1 MASDAYLSR
10 RQNIGD
16 QKAVAV
22 LDIDRAQVRVGFSG
36 GFCIFSEGVGVTNE
50 IATFHVRLLPA
61 VLKALQGEY
70 SYLALPIAPS
80 SLPEFLPEFVSVL
93 QGIEA
98 KAKAVGLL
106 AV

>member
-1 MASDAYLSR
+1 MASDADLFR
-10 RQNIGD
+10 RQNIGG
-16 QKAVAV
+16 QKAIAV
-22 LDIDRAQVRVGFSG
+22 LDLDRAQVRVGFG
-36 GFCIFSEGVGVTNE
+36 AAFCEFFDGVGVTNE

-70 SYLALPIAPS
+70 PYLVLSIDPS

-98 KAKAVGLL
+98 KAKAEGLL
-106 AV
+106 AG